1 MKNEINM
8 NFSDKGNWNIIKE
21 KLKEKYG
28 EFTENELAISEGE
41 QDQVIGML
49 QKKLGKT
56 KNEIMNELSNLMKE
70 DK

>member
-8 NFSDKGNWNIIKE
+8 NFLDKGNWNIIKG

-56 KNEIMNELSNLMKE
+56 KNEVINELSNLIEE

>member
-8 NFSDKGNWNIIKE
+8 NFLDKGNWNIIKG

-56 KNEIMNELSNLMKE
+56 KNEIINELSNLIEE